1 MSEMLE
7 WLVFSK
13 EAWEKAMNKK
23 ATAFYCSEYIMKLI
37 CDLCSHISDM
47 DEEVTL
53 LLGCRVVLDNNLN
66 VYDGY
71 YWRG

>member
-1 MSEMLE
+1 MLE

-23 ATAFYCSEYIMKLI
+23 AIAFYCSEYIMKLI
-37 CDLCSHISDM
+37 YDLCSHISDM
-47 DEEVTL
+47 GEEVTL
-53 LLGCRVVLDNNLN
+53 LLGCRVVLDNNLD

>member
-1 MSEMLE
+1 MTELIE
-7 WLVFSK
+7 ALIFSK
-13 EAWEKAMNKK
+13 EAYEKATNKI
-23 ATAFYCSEYIMKLI
+23 ATTFICSEYIMKLI
-37 CDLCSHISDM
+37 YDLCSHISDM

-53 LLGCRVVLDNNLN
+53 LLGCKVVLDNSLD